1 MYRIKIIYLAIQSTS
16 YGKMSCD
23 HIKSKPQKTPSIIQT
38 PEKLSFDKIVD
49 FKTGIIQNSAK
60 SPAQTITPLIT
71 PIKSPNKTPIQYGRF
86 KTKKRNNRG
95 NDQIDGISKRWKRQ
109 LLHLTFI
116 FVFIIIQIILK

>member
-1 MYRIKIIYLAIQSTS
+1 MYTIRILYLAIQSTS
-16 YGKMSCD
+16 YNKMSCD
-23 HIKSKPQKTPSIIQT
+23 HINSKSHKSPSIIQT

-86 KTKKRNNRG
+86 KTKSKRNNRS

-116 FVFIIIQIILK
+116 FVFIII